1 MYDFLLP
8 ILRSFDVN
16 FNKSDYILA
25 MSTVKCH
32 IIKCIT
38 ISGKV
43 LCLIKVYL
51 RNNLKARIWL
61 VTRMVLTKP
70 LFYQYWDYILIQ
82 GSSVEAILS
91 RSTFAWLSSASWGPF
106 GSSTIPTTSTSLGQ
120 GMEPI
125 SLWTPAYRVWP
136 RPLRSCFWP
145 CYDLL
150 W

>member
-70 LFYQYWDYILIQ
+70 LFYQ
-82 GSSVEAILS
+82 
-91 RSTFAWLSSASWGPF
+91 
-106 GSSTIPTTSTSLGQ
+106 
-120 GMEPI
+120 
-125 SLWTPAYRVWP
+125 
-136 RPLRSCFWP
+136 C
-145 CYDLL
+145 
-150 W
+150 